1 MRHYEWFSNN
11 LEEVKLLTL
20 LTKAR
25 RHTSRLLIRAFLKIL
40 LHSFVVSSTLKSMRK
55 YVTNVK
61 QTMNAKYAKSIKA
74 HEYGVNSRTKY
85 LMEKSFLEGFL
96 TTRVRID
103 LNIPGVKST
112 ASSLSTSRTNPAI
125 LVSTRASIISRIIPT

>member
-1 MRHYEWFSNN
+1 M
-11 LEEVKLLTL
+11 LTL

-40 LHSFVVSSTLKSMRK
+40 LHSFVSSTLKSMRK
-55 YVTNVK
+55 YVMNVK

-74 HEYGVNSRTKY
+74 HEYGVNSSTKY
-85 LMEKSFLEGFL
+85 LMEKSFREGFL
-96 TTRVRID
+96 TTKVRID

-112 ASSLSTSRTNPAI
+112 TWSLSTSRTKPAI